1 MVRVVPRSVRT
12 RLVLLFSVGTALVLL
27 ACLLVLHEA
36 LDRQLDGALANDLS
50 GRYDDLSAA
59 VGARDLRAVADD
71 PLAQVYAAD
80 GTVLASSRTIRDR
93 RLLTPGQV
101 EAVTHQQT
109 RSAVLP
115 IGVHRDETEVQIL
128 TGRSHDYVLAVAAPS
143 DVVDNAGGR
152 QLVVL
157 ALAAPLLIAG
167 LAAAGWVIV
176 RATLRPVGLLSR
188 EAAAIS
194 SLDAERRLPVVEG
207 DDEIARLAGTL
218 NQMLGRLQVA
228 FARERAFVDDAS
240 HELRTPL
247 AVLRGEIELA
257 LGALDDRDELEQSL
271 RAAKTQAERL
281 TRLAE
286 DLLLLARDRAG
297 TLAVNRQPVDLF
309 DLVRQEAASL
319 GPALGVEIEPVGAP
333 AVAEADPSRLR
344 QVLANLAANSAAAR
358 AAHVRV
364 ELRRDHGSVV
374 LEWADDGL
382 GFPEDLLA
390 SAFERFVRGDTAR
403 TETGGAGLGL
413 SIVRAVAAAH
423 GGAVEVRNGPPLG
436 GAVVTL
442 RWPSSA

>member
-27 ACLLVLHEA
+27 VCLLVLHEA

-59 VGARDLRAVADD
+59 VGGRDLRAVADD
-71 PLAQVYAAD
+71 PLAQLYTAD
-80 GTVLASSRTIRDR
+80 GALVTGSRSFRDR
-93 RLLTPGQV
+93 RLLTPQQV
-101 EAVTHQQT
+101 QAITRQQT
-109 RSAVLP
+109 ISAELP
-115 IGVHRDETEVQIL
+115 AGVHFTAADVQIL
-128 TGRSHDYVLAVAAPS
+128 AGPTHRYVLAVAARS

-194 SLDAERRLPVVEG
+194 SLDAERRLPVVGG
-207 DDEIARLAGTL
+207 DDEIARLAATL

-257 LGALDDRDELEQSL
+257 LGALDDSDELEQSL

-281 TRLAE
+281 TRLAD
-286 DLLLLARDRAG
+286 DLLMLARDREG
-297 TLAVNRQPVDLF
+297 TLALNRQPVDLL
-309 DLVRQEAASL
+309 DLTLSEAASL
-319 GPALGVEIEPVGAP
+319 GPALGLDISVTGDPV
-333 AVAEADPSRLR
+333 VIDADPSRLR
-344 QVLANLAANSAAAR
+344 QVFANLAANSAAAR
-358 AAHVRV
+358 AAHVSAAVRV
-364 ELRRDHGSVV
+364 AHGDV
-374 LEWADDGL
+374 LVEWADDGL
-382 GFPEDLLA
+382 GFSSAMLSA
-390 SAFERFVRGDTAR
+390 AFERFARGDTAR
-403 TETGGAGLGL
+403 TESGAGLGL
-413 SIVRAVAAAH
+413 SIVRAIVAAH
-423 GGAVEVRNGPPLG
+423 GGTVSIGNGPPLG
-436 GAVVTL
+436 GAVVAV
-442 RWPSSA
+442 SVHI

>member
-12 RLVLLFSVGTALVLL
+12 RLVVFFSVGTALVLL
-27 ACLLVLHEA
+27 VCLLVLHEA

-71 PLAQVYAAD
+71 PLAQLYAAD
-80 GTVLASSRTIRDR
+80 GTVVAASRGFRDT
-93 RLLTPGQV
+93 RLLTPAQV
-101 EAVTHQQT
+101 EAVTRQQT
-109 RSAVLP
+109 TSAELP
-115 IGVHRDETEVQIL
+115 VGVHGAESDVQLL
-128 TGRSHDYVLAVAAPS
+128 TGRTHNYVLAVAARS

-176 RATLRPVGLLSR
+176 RATLRPVGLLAR

-194 SLDAERRLPVVEG
+194 SLDAERRLPEVEG
-207 DDEIARLAGTL
+207 DDEIARLAATL
-218 NQMLGRLQVA
+218 NRMLARLQVA

-257 LGALDDRDELEQSL
+257 LGALGDRDELEQSL
-271 RAAKTQAERL
+271 QAAKTQAERL

-286 DLLLLARDRAG
+286 DLLLLARDRDG
-297 TLAVNRQPVDLF
+297 TLAVNRQPVDLL
-309 DLVRQEAASL
+309 DLLRAEAASL
-319 GPALGVEIEPVGAP
+319 GPALGVDISVSGE
-333 AVAEADPSRLR
+333 AVVTEADPSRLR

-358 AAHVRV
+358 ASHVRV
-364 ELRRDHGSVV
+364 TLGRGHGELTV
-374 LEWADDGL
+374 EWADDGL
-382 GFPEDLLA
+382 GFTDELLA

-403 TETGGAGLGL
+403 AETGGAGLGL
-413 SIVRAVAAAH
+413 SIVRAIAAAH
-423 GGAVEVRNGPPLG
+423 GGSVSVRNGPPLG

-442 RWPSSA
+442 IL

>member
-1 MVRVVPRSVRT
+1 MVRLLPRSVRT
-12 RLVLLFSVGTALVLL
+12 RLVLFFSVATALVLI

-59 VGARDLRAVADD
+59 VGAHDLRAVSDD
-71 PLAQVYAAD
+71 PLAQLYTAD
-80 GTVLASSRTIRDR
+80 GTLVAGSRSFRDR
-93 RLLTPGQV
+93 RLLTVDQV
-101 EAVTHQQT
+101 RSVTHQQSI
-109 RSAVLP
+109 SADLP
-115 IGVHRDETEVQIL
+115 AGPRFTAADVRILAGPAHR
-128 TGRSHDYVLAVAAPS
+128 YVLAVAARS

-152 QLVVL
+152 QLLVL

-194 SLDAERRLPVVEG
+194 SLDGERQLPVVDG
-207 DDEIARLAGTL
+207 DDEIARLAATL
-218 NQMLGRLQVA
+218 NQMLARLQVA

-286 DLLLLARDRAG
+286 DLLMLARERNG
-297 TLAVNRQPVDLF
+297 TLTLNRQPVDLL
-309 DLVRQEAASL
+309 DLVRSEAAGL
-319 GPALGVEIEPVGAP
+319 GPALGLDISAVGDPV
-333 AVAEADPSRLR
+333 VIEADPSRLR
-344 QVLANLAANSAAAR
+344 QVFANLAANSAAAR
-358 AAHVRV
+358 AGRV
-364 ELRRDHGSVV
+364 EVSLRRDHGDVV
-374 LEWADDGL
+374 LTWADDGL
-382 GFPEDLLA
+382 GFPDALLS

-403 TETGGAGLGL
+403 TETGAGLGL
-413 SIVRAVAAAH
+413 SIVRAIVAAH
-423 GGAVEVRNGPPLG
+423 GGTVSAGNGPPLG
-436 GAVVTL
+436 GAVVVV
-442 RWPSSA
+442 SAHI

>member
-12 RLVLLFSVGTALVLL
+12 RLVLFFSVGTALVLL

-36 LDRQLDGALANDLS
+36 LDRQLDRALTNDLS

-59 VGARDLRAVADD
+59 VDARDLRAVADD
-71 PLAQVYAAD
+71 PLAQVYAGD
-80 GTVLASSRTIRDR
+80 GTLQATSRGFRDR
-93 RLLTPGQV
+93 RLLTPQQV
-101 EAVTHQQT
+101 KAVARQQT
-109 RSAVLP
+109 STAVIPL
-115 IGVHRDETEVQIL
+115 GVHRAPTEVQL
-128 TGRSHDYVLAVAAPS
+128 LSGRSHGYVLAVAAPS
-143 DVVDNAGGR
+143 DVVDSAGGR
-152 QLVVL
+152 QLIVL

-176 RATLRPVGLLSR
+176 RATLRPVGLLTR

-194 SLDAERRLPVVEG
+194 SLDAERRLPAVEG

-218 NQMLGRLQVA
+218 NQMLDRLQVA

-257 LGALDDRDELEQSL
+257 LGALDDPDELEQSL
-271 RAAKTQAERL
+271 QAAKTQAERL

-297 TLAVNRQPVDLF
+297 TLAVNRLPVDLF
-309 DLVRQEAASL
+309 DLVRAEAASL
-319 GPALGVEIEPVGAP
+319 GPAVGVRIDPVGAV

-358 AAHVRV
+358 ATDVRV
-364 ELRRDHGSVV
+364 SLSRDHGTVV
-374 LEWADDGL
+374 LQWADNGL
-382 GFPEDLLA
+382 GFPDNLLA

-403 TETGGAGLGL
+403 TEAGGAGLGL
-413 SIVRAVAAAH
+413 SIVRAIAAAH
-423 GGAVEVRNGPPLG
+423 GGAVEIRNGPPLG

-442 RWPSSA
+442 RWPESA

>member
-27 ACLLVLHEA
+27 VCLLVLHEA
-36 LDRQLDGALANDLS
+36 LDRQLEGALTNDLS

-71 PLAQVYAAD
+71 PLAQLYRGD
-80 GTVLASSRTIRDR
+80 GTLVAGSRGFRDQ
-93 RLLTPGQV
+93 RLLTPAQV
-101 EAVTHQQT
+101 EATGRQQT
-109 RSAVLP
+109 ISAELP
-115 IGVHRDETEVQIL
+115 VGVHRSAADVQIL
-128 TGRSHDYVLAVAAPS
+128 AGPAHGYVLAVAARS

-194 SLDAERRLPVVEG
+194 SLDAERRLPVVGG
-207 DDEIARLAGTL
+207 DDEIARLAATL
-218 NQMLGRLQVA
+218 NQMLARLQVA

-271 RAAKTQAERL
+271 RAAMTQAERL

-286 DLLLLARDRAG
+286 DLLLLARDRDG
-297 TLAVNRQPVDLF
+297 TLAVNRQPVDLS
-309 DLVRQEAASL
+309 DLLRAEAAGL
-319 GPALGVEIEPVGAP
+319 GAALKIAIEVSGEPV
-333 AVAEADPSRLR
+333 VLDADPSRLR
-344 QVLANLAANSAAAR
+344 QVFANLAANSAAAR
-358 AAHVRV
+358 ASHVRV
-364 ELRRDHGSVV
+364 SVRREHGDVV
-374 LEWADDGL
+374 IEWADDGL
-382 GFPEDLLA
+382 GFPPALLE

-403 TETGGAGLGL
+403 TESGAGLGL
-413 SIVRAVAAAH
+413 SIVRAIAAAH
-423 GGAVEVRNGPPLG
+423 GGSVSLGNGPPLG
-436 GAVVTL
+436 GAVV
-442 RWPSSA
+442 SVSVHS

>member
-27 ACLLVLHEA
+27 MCLLVLHEA

-59 VGARDLRAVADD
+59 VDARDLRTVADD
-71 PLAQVYAAD
+71 PLAQLYTSD
-80 GTVLASSRTIRDR
+80 GALVAGSRGFHDR
-93 RLLTPGQV
+93 RLLTPAQVRATGRQQTISAELPVGVHAV
-101 EAVTHQQT
+101 EA
-109 RSAVLP
+109 
-115 IGVHRDETEVQIL
+115 DVQIL
-128 TGRSHDYVLAVAAPS
+128 AGPTHGYVLAVAARS

-207 DDEIARLAGTL
+207 DDEIARLAATL
-218 NQMLGRLQVA
+218 NQMLARLQVA

-247 AVLRGEIELA
+247 AVLRGEIDLA
-257 LGALDDRDELEQSL
+257 LGALDDRGEVEQSL
-271 RAAKTQAERL
+271 RAAKSQAERL

-286 DLLLLARDRAG
+286 DLLLLARDRDG
-297 TLAVNRQPVDLF
+297 TLAVNRQPVDLS
-309 DLVRQEAASL
+309 DLLREEAAGL
-319 GPALGVEIEPVGAP
+319 GAALKIGIDVTGDPV
-333 AVAEADPSRLR
+333 VLDADPSRLR
-344 QVLANLAANSAAAR
+344 QVFANLAANSAAAR
-358 AAHVRV
+358 ASHVQV
-364 ELRRDHGSVV
+364 SLRRSHGDVV
-374 LEWADDGL
+374 MEWADDGL
-382 GFPEDLLA
+382 GFPPALLE

-403 TETGGAGLGL
+403 TETGAGLGL
-413 SIVRAVAAAH
+413 SIVRAIAAAH
-423 GGAVEVRNGPPLG
+423 GGSVSLGNGPPLG
-436 GAVVTL
+436 GAVV
-442 RWPSSA
+442 SVSVHS